1 MLSYDNFSYIEED
14 DISLFSSNIL
24 EPTENSV
31 FEEEY
36 ILDGENQNF
45 SFEMDNIYK
54 ELFENNNINHKKNDR
69 TNEQT
74 NKIFFTVTKDISL
87 LNKKR
92 YRNDDSENST
102 GENSNSENIL
112 ENSENNDEEGINI
125 NSENKDI
132 SNNKNKKHN
141 RYCTDNVI
149 NKLKGYLFN
158 HFLIDIVKKNSIK
171 KDIIL
176 KKLPNKTFIADLNKK
191 KNEQLFKM
199 KMADILRQE
208 KISSK
213 YSKYDQYY
221 NRKIIDEIYEENKEK
236 NVIKILELT
245 FEELFIIFRRKLKD
259 KEDMKKLEEM
269 KDKIEGLDL
278 NEINNKYE
286 DIEWLINGIK
296 KKYDNNLNEDE
307 IEYIEQ
313 LKSLCLG
320 YEDWFNNK
328 IARIIKKFN

>member
-1 MLSYDNFSYIEED
+1 
-14 DISLFSSNIL
+14 
-24 EPTENSV
+24 
-31 FEEEY
+31 
-36 ILDGENQNF
+36 
-45 SFEMDNIYK
+45 MDNIYK
-54 ELFENNNINHKKNDR
+54 ELFENNNINHKENGR

-141 RYCTDNVI
+141 RYCADNVI

-158 HFLIDIVKKNSIK
+158 RFVIDIVRKNSIK

-199 KMADILRQE
+199 KMADILRRE

-221 NRKIIDEIYEENKEK
+221 NRKIIDKIYEEKKERS
-236 NVIKILELT
+236 VIKILELT
-245 FEELFIIFRRKLKD
+245 FEELFIIFRRKLNNSKD
-259 KEDMKKLEEM
+259 RKKLEEI
-269 KDKIEGLDL
+269 KNKIKGLDL
-278 NEINNKYE
+278 LENDDYQDIQYFIEEDFIKRYPEPDKYI
-286 DIEWLINGIK
+286 DK
-296 KKYDNNLNEDE
+296 V
-307 IEYIEQ
+307 
-313 LKSLCLG
+313 KSLCLD
-320 YEDWFNNK
+320 YQKWFND
-328 IARIIKKFN
+328 KKGRATRKKMIN

>member
-1 MLSYDNFSYIEED
+1 MLSYDNFSDIEED

-141 RYCTDNVI
+141 RYCADNVI

-158 HFLIDIVKKNSIK
+158 HFLIDIVRKNSIK
-171 KDIIL
+171 KGIEMMIP
-176 KKLPNKTFIADLNKK
+176 KI
-191 KNEQLFKM
+191 QLV
-199 KMADILRQE
+199 
-208 KISSK
+208 KI
-213 YSKYDQYY
+213 QIV
-221 NRKIIDEIYEENKEK
+221 KI
-236 NVIKILELT
+236 
-245 FEELFIIFRRKLKD
+245 F
-259 KEDMKKLEEM
+259 
-269 KDKIEGLDL
+269 
-278 NEINNKYE
+278 
-286 DIEWLINGIK
+286 
-296 KKYDNNLNEDE
+296 
-307 IEYIEQ
+307 
-313 LKSLCLG
+313 
-320 YEDWFNNK
+320 
-328 IARIIKKFN
+328 

>member
-1 MLSYDNFSYIEED
+1 MLSYDNFSDIEED
-14 DISLFSSNIL
+14 HISLFSSNVL

-199 KMADILRQE
+199 KMVDILRQE

-245 FEELFIIFRRKLKD
+245 FEELFIIFRRKLNNSKD
-259 KEDMKKLEEM
+259 RKKLEEI
-269 KDKIEGLDL
+269 KNKIKGLDL
-278 NEINNKYE
+278 LENDDYQDIQYFIEEDFIKRYPEPDKYI
-286 DIEWLINGIK
+286 DK
-296 KKYDNNLNEDE
+296 V
-307 IEYIEQ
+307 
-313 LKSLCLG
+313 KSLCLD
-320 YEDWFNNK
+320 YQKWFND
-328 IARIIKKFN
+328 KKGRTTRKKMGNYL